1 MLLAQKKHHIHSLK
15 QITPPFLDRCP
26 VAVKPC
32 LRLSPLAK
40 GESYPSLG
48 RHLMHTG
55 YRSIQSGKIDHRD
68 FFSNLAKLHTT
79 FLGGGGG
86 ALENHTSKRNF
97 LNVLNI
103 MTVQTAN
110 SQRSKINRQHCVCVC
125 VCVCTCVCVCACTVF
140 SSRVFCP
147 FYQCEHPLSTCVHSI
162 DNNIFSAF
170 EYAYIC
176 VFLVACAGSL
186 CLCAFLCVGMSFAHL
201 FSILVERLLSI
212 VSEMV

>member
-48 RHLMHTG
+48 RHVMHTG
-55 YRSIQSGKIDHRD
+55 YGSIQSGKIYHRD
-68 FFSNLAKLHTT
+68 FFSNLAKLHTNI
-79 FLGGGGG
+79 FLGGGVGRG
-86 ALENHTSKRNF
+86 ALENHTSKINF

-110 SQRSKINRQHCVCVC
+110 SQRSKNINQQATLCVCVC
-125 VCVCTCVCVCACTVF
+125 VCVHVLCFLHVCSVPFINVNILCPHVCI
-140 SSRVFCP
+140 
-147 FYQCEHPLSTCVHSI
+147 Q
-162 DNNIFSAF
+162 
-170 EYAYIC
+170 
-176 VFLVACAGSL
+176 
-186 CLCAFLCVGMSFAHL
+186 
-201 FSILVERLLSI
+201 
-212 VSEMV
+212 

>member
-1 MLLAQKKHHIHSLK
+1 
-15 QITPPFLDRCP
+15 
-26 VAVKPC
+26 
-32 LRLSPLAK
+32 
-40 GESYPSLG
+40 
-48 RHLMHTG
+48 MHTG
-55 YRSIQSGKIDHRD
+55 YRSIQSGKIYHRD
-68 FFSNLAKLHTT
+68 FFSNLAKLHTNI
-79 FLGGGGG
+79 FLGGFGRG
-86 ALENHTSKRNF
+86 ALENHTSKINF

-110 SQRSKINRQHCVCVC
+110 SQRSKNINQQATLCVCVC
-125 VCVCTCVCVCACTVF
+125 VCVCARVCACTVF
-140 SSRVFCP
+140 SSRLFCP
-147 FYQCEHPLSTCVHSI
+147 FYQSEHPLSTCVHSI

-176 VFLVACAGSL
+176 VFLVSCAGSL

>member
-15 QITPPFLDRCP
+15 QITPPFMDRCP

-55 YRSIQSGKIDHRD
+55 YRSIQSGKIYHRD
-68 FFSNLAKLHTT
+68 FFSNLAKLHTNI
-79 FLGGGGG
+79 FWGGRFGRG

-97 LNVLNI
+97 LNELNI
-103 MTVQTAN
+103 KTAN
-110 SQRSKINRQHCVCVC
+110 SQRSKNVNQQATLCVC
-125 VCVCTCVCVCACTVF
+125 VCVCTVF
-140 SSRVFCP
+140 SSRVLCP

-176 VFLVACAGSL
+176 VFLVSCAGSL

-201 FSILVERLLSI
+201 FSVLVERLLSI